1 MVSDD
6 DAKLEFSYSI
16 AGYVEEQEYDGYTES
31 SASTDWHVPAPEFSS
46 GLSFSYS
53 IAGYQTQEFDGDSI
67 SLSNQERLIQAHQE
81 FDGYTEETSE
91 LLPSFHFLRQF
102 DGYTESASELET
114 EYNIGY
120 TDRVMFG
127 NVTLSNA
134 KYPEGE
140 FIQHEFSTAETILHD
155 GSLSIQVNP
164 ITGFYGN
171 FICEATDY
179 NEIDALS
186 AMVGTAYTL
195 RVWGRPY
202 RNCKI
207 MTPFEERQRKRGVSR
222 FVYRITFKQDT
233 SVVNR
238 ST

>member
-16 AGYVEEQEYDGYTES
+16 AGYVEEHEYDGYTVES
-31 SASTDWHVPAPEFSS
+31 SELDWNVPAPEFSS
-46 GLSFSYS
+46 GISFSYS
-53 IAGYQTQEFDGDSI
+53 IAGYQTQEFDGRSI
-67 SLSNQERLIQAHQE
+67 SLSNQDRMVKSHQE
-81 FDGYTEETSE
+81 FDGYTEETPE
-91 LLPSFHFLRQF
+91 LLPLFHFLRQF
-102 DGYTESASELET
+102 DGYTESSSELEVD
-114 EYNIGY
+114 YNIGF
-120 TDRVMFG
+120 TDIVTFG

-134 KYPEGE
+134 KYPERE
-140 FIQHEFSTAETILHD
+140 FISHEFSTAETILHD

-164 ITGFYGN
+164 ITGFFGN
-171 FICEATDY
+171 FICETTDY

-207 MTPFEERQRKRGVSR
+207 MTPFEERQRKRGTAR

-233 SVVNR
+233 SVVSR